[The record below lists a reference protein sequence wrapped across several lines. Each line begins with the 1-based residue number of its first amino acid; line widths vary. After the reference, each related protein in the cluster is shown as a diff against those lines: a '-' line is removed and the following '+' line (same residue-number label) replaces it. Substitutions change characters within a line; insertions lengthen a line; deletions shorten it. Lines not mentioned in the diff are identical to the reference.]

1 MQMVLRLSRIQQNKT
16 KIMEFTITK
25 KAKNTAFGLIGVG
38 ALLAIVGIISNI
50 GEAHFVTRLM
60 TNGLINAFFFFAIG
74 LGALFFLALNYA
86 TEAGWYAVVKRII
99 ESIALYLPYGIG
111 IFGVV
116 LLTISFMKGA
126 HIYTWMDSH
135 TVAEDKLIQ
144 GKSAYL
150 NVTFFWIRTLVYF
163 AVYLLFLRGFRKRSL
178 LEDQVGGT
186 EIHFTNYRKGATF
199 LVFFAVFSS
208 TSAWDWL
215 MSIDVH
221 WYSTLFGWY
230 TFAGMWVSAMVVIV
244 LTTIYLKK
252 QGYLENVNDSHIHDI
267 GKWIFAI
274 SFLWSYLWF
283 SQYMLI
289 WYANIGEEVVYYVM
303 RTENYKYLYFGMF
316 FINFVFPMLI
326 LMSRDA
332 KRDAGVLTFVG
343 LVILIGHW
351 LDVYIM
357 VSGGSLGANWHI
369 GMLEIGLPLI
379 MSGVFILILFKNLSK
394 APLTPVNHPFL
405 DESIH
410 HEF

>member
-1 MQMVLRLSRIQQNKT
+1 
-16 KIMEFTITK
+16 MELTNPSENFQITP
-25 KAKNTAFGLIGVG
+25 KAKRFALSLLIIGGV
-38 ALLAIVGIISNI
+38 LSILGIIL
-50 GEAHFVTRLM
+50 GAGDEHFLTRIM

-86 TEAGWYAVVKRII
+86 TEAGWYAVIKRIV
-99 ESIALYLPYGIG
+99 ESVALYLPYGIG
-111 IFGVV
+111 VLGGV
-116 LLTISFMKGA
+116 LLLITVMKGA
-126 HIYTWMDSH
+126 HIYIWMDEE
-135 TVAEDKLIQ
+135 VVKEDHIIQ

-150 NVTFFWIRTLVYF
+150 NIAFFWIRTLAYF
-163 AVYLLFLRGFRKRSL
+163 AVYLIFLRGFRKRSL
-178 LEDQVGGT
+178 LEDEVGGT
-186 EIHFTNYRKGATF
+186 EIHFKNYRKGATF

-221 WYSTLFGWY
+221 WFSTLFGWY

-244 LTTIYLKK
+244 LTIIYLKK
-252 QGYLENVNDSHIHDI
+252 LGYLPQINESHIHDV

-289 WYANIGEEVVYYVM
+289 WYANIGEEVAYYVM
-303 RTENYKYLYFGMF
+303 RTENFKVLYFGMF
-316 FINFVFPMLI
+316 LINFIFPMLI

-332 KRDAGVLTFVG
+332 KRDSGILMFVG
-343 LVILIGHW
+343 IIILLGHW

-357 VSGGSLGANWHI
+357 VSAGSLGVNAQLGI
-369 GMLEIGLPLI
+369 LELGMLLLMAGAFI
-379 MSGVFILILFKNLSK
+379 MILLKNLTK
-394 APLTPVNHPFL
+394 APLLPVHHPFL

>member
-1 MQMVLRLSRIQQNKT
+1 
-16 KIMEFTITK
+16 MELTNPSEKFQITP
-25 KAKNTAFGLIGVG
+25 KAKRFALSLLIIGGV
-38 ALLAIVGIISNI
+38 LSILGIIL
-50 GEAHFVTRLM
+50 GAGDEHFLTRIM

-86 TEAGWYAVVKRII
+86 TEAGWYAVIKRIV
-99 ESIALYLPYGIG
+99 ESVALYLPYGIG
-111 IFGVV
+111 VLGGV
-116 LLTISFMKGA
+116 LLLITVMKGA
-126 HIYTWMDSH
+126 HIYIWMDEE
-135 TVAEDKLIQ
+135 VVKEDHIIQ

-150 NVTFFWIRTLVYF
+150 NIAFFWIRALAYF
-163 AVYLLFLRGFRKRSL
+163 AVYLIFLRGFRKRSL
-178 LEDQVGGT
+178 LEDEVGGT
-186 EIHFTNYRKGATF
+186 EIHFKNYRKGATF

-221 WYSTLFGWY
+221 WFSTLFGWY

-244 LTTIYLKK
+244 LTIIYLKK
-252 QGYLENVNDSHIHDI
+252 LGYLPQINESHIHDV

-289 WYANIGEEVVYYVM
+289 WYANIGEEVAYYVM
-303 RTENYKYLYFGMF
+303 RTENFKVLYFGMF
-316 FINFVFPMLI
+316 LINFIFPMLI

-332 KRDAGVLTFVG
+332 KRDSGILMFVG
-343 LVILIGHW
+343 IIILLGHW

-357 VSGGSLGANWHI
+357 VSAGSLGVNAQLGI
-369 GMLEIGLPLI
+369 LELGMLLLMAGAFI
-379 MSGVFILILFKNLSK
+379 MILLKNLTK
-394 APLTPVNHPFL
+394 APLLPVHHPFL